1 MIKSM
6 TGYGKAERTVGHG
19 RIVVEIRSLNH
30 RYGEVTV
37 KLPRRLLPLENEV
50 RNLVA
55 ERLKRGKIDLFVQ
68 LEGAAAGAALP
79 VPDLLLARAYYDALV
94 CLKETLNLPEPVSL
108 GLIAAQKDVLVS
120 GEGELPVET
129 LRPDLFIVVREA
141 VESLDRMRQREG
153 EALLKDILS
162 RRGTLGELLDRVDIR
177 APTAVVENTQRMKE
191 RVAQLA
197 GESGVDEGRLAQEIA
212 IMADRCD
219 VSEELTR
226 FSSHL
231 QQFDETVNMAEP
243 VGRKLDFLIQELNRE
258 VNTIGSKANDAEIAS
273 LVVELKAV
281 LEKIR
286 EQVQNVE

>member
-1 MIKSM
+1 MTSDPFDLGSIPEETTARSTSERAMASM
-6 TGYGKAERTVGHG
+6 RA
-19 RIVVEIRSLNH
+19 
-30 RYGEVTV
+30 
-37 KLPRRLLPLENEV
+37 PW
-50 RNLVA
+50 
-55 ERLKRGKIDLFVQ
+55 
-68 LEGAAAGAALP
+68 LEGLNAA
-79 VPDLLLARAYYDALV
+79 
-94 CLKETLNLPEPVSL
+94 
-108 GLIAAQKDVLVS
+108 
-120 GEGELPVET
+120 
-129 LRPDLFIVVREA
+129 REA
-141 VESLDRMRQREG
+141 VESLDSMRQREG
-153 EALLKDILS
+153 EALLKDISS
-162 RRGTLGELLDRVDIR
+162 RRGTLGELSYRVDRR
-177 APTAVVENTQRMKE
+177 APAAVVENMRRMKE

-258 VNTIGSKANDAEIAS
+258 VNTIGSKANDAEIAA

-286 EQVQNVE
+286 EQVQNIE

>member
-68 LEGAAAGAALP
+68 LEGGAAEAALP
-79 VPDLLLARAYYDALV
+79 VPDVLLARAYYDALV
-94 CLKETLNLPEPVSL
+94 CLKEALNLPEPISL

-120 GEGELPVET
+120 GEGDLPVET
-129 LRPDLFIVVREA
+129 LRPDLLIVSREA

-162 RRGTLGELLDRVDIR
+162 RRGMLGELSDRVGRR
-177 APTAVVENTQRMKE
+177 APAAVGENMRRMKE

-197 GESGVDEGRLAQEIA
+197 DESGVDEGRLAQEIA

-231 QQFDETVNMAEP
+231 QQFDETLNMAES

-258 VNTIGSKANDAEIAS
+258 VNTIGSKANDAEIAAM
-273 LVVELKAV
+273 VVELKAV